1 MKDLGYYHPQLV
13 HFAIVLCIVGVL
25 LRLVSLTGR
34 AQWTNPAAA
43 LLLIAGGIA
52 AYLTAQSGMA
62 AHGPI
67 ERIPGVA
74 EAVEHHEEWGL
85 RARLVFGLIG
95 IVELLAV
102 LVKANLAKGLRWVTA
117 LGGLAGLFVLY
128 ETGEHGGELVYE
140 FAGGP
145 GIRSGNP
152 DDLTRLLTAGLY
164 TRAMADRAAGDKEGA
179 TRLIDELAR
188 RMPQEPALK
197 WVLLESKIKDRG
209 DAASALTEL
218 RAMNP
223 AADDRRGVFR
233 QALLTADAYKALG
246 FVDSAKATLTELGK
260 KFPDSPTVA
269 AAMAALEGK

>member
-25 LRLVSLTGR
+25 LRLVALTGR
-34 AQWTNPAAA
+34 APWTNPAAA

-52 AYLTAQSGMA
+52 AYLTARAGMA

-74 EAVEHHEEWGL
+74 EAVQHHEDWGN
-85 RARLVFGLIG
+85 RAKWVFGLIG
-95 IVELLAV
+95 ILELVAV
-102 LVKANLAKGLRWVTA
+102 LVRANLAKGLRLVTA

-140 FAGGP
+140 FGGGP

-152 DDLTRLLTAGLY
+152 EDLTRLLTAGLF

-179 TRLIDELAR
+179 ARLIDELAR
-188 RMPQEPALK
+188 RMPEEPSLK
-197 WVLLESKIKDRG
+197 WVVLESKIKDRG
-209 DAASALTEL
+209 DPAGALAEL
-218 RAMNP
+218 RSINP
-223 AADDRRGVFR
+223 SDDDRRAAFR
-233 QALLTADAYKALG
+233 KALLTADAYQALG
-246 FVDSAKATLTELGK
+246 FADSAKATLTELGK

-269 AAMAALEGK
+269 DAIAALEKK